1 MNQTNTYTYLKLKDS
16 VFNVKEENKTIPQLE
31 FENTWRFRL
40 QTLDKFNKLWDSEKL
55 TKGTYYYKLKES
67 NQQAGRGWNELKR
80 LHFKNTEHMFWDTDY
95 LDKLLKRKK
104 IPKLYF
110 NSICYF
116 DWNDEVDYKFNAD
129 DLEFKY
135 LEFSNEVPVLPKND
149 IEKVDLNDKNQLV
162 LDYVKEMEFQHDE
175 VLSLI
180 VMLTTSLAE
189 KEYNL

>member
-135 LEFSNEVPVLPKND
+135 LEFSNEVPTLAKND

>member
-1 MNQTNTYTYLKLKDS
+1 MNQTYTYLKLKDS

-116 DWNDEVDYKFNAD
+116 DWDEDVDYKFNAD

-135 LEFSNEVPVLPKND
+135 LEFSNEVPTLDKND

>member
-116 DWNDEVDYKFNAD
+116 DWDEDVDYKFNAD

-135 LEFSNEVPVLPKND
+135 LEFSNEVPTLDKND

>member
-1 MNQTNTYTYLKLKDS
+1 MEQTYTYLKLKDS
-16 VFNVKEENKTIPQLE
+16 VFNIKEEHKTIPQLE
-31 FENTWRFRL
+31 FENTWKFRL
-40 QTLDKFNKLWDSEKL
+40 QTLDKFNKLWESEKL

-67 NQQAGRGWNELKR
+67 SQQACRGWNELKR
-80 LHFKNTEHMFWDTDY
+80 VHFKDTDHQLWDTDY

-116 DWNDEVDYKFNAD
+116 DWDEELDYKFNAD

-135 LEFSNEVPVLPKND
+135 LEFSNTPPEPHKMDVNKIIEPEKN
-149 IEKVDLNDKNQLV
+149 KLV
-162 LDYVKEMEFQHDE
+162 LDYVKEMEFTHDE

-180 VMLTTSLAE
+180 IMLTTSLSE
-189 KEYNL
+189 KEYNF

>member
-31 FENTWRFRL
+31 FQNTWKFRL

-55 TKGTYYYKLKES
+55 TKGKYYYKLKDS
-67 NQQAGRGWNELKR
+67 NQVASRGWNELKR

-116 DWNDEVDYKFNAD
+116 DWDDELDYKFNVD

-189 KEYNL
+189 KEYNC

>member
-16 VFNVKEENKTIPQLE
+16 VFNVKEQNKTIPQLE

-55 TKGTYYYKLKES
+55 TKGTYYYKLKDS
-67 NQQAGRGWNELKR
+67 NQVAGRGWNELKR

-116 DWNDEVDYKFNAD
+116 DWDEELDYKFNAD

-135 LEFSNEVPVLPKND
+135 LEFSNEVPTLDKND

-175 VLSLI
+175 ILSLI
-180 VMLTTSLAE
+180 IMLTTSLAE

>member
-1 MNQTNTYTYLKLKDS
+1 MNQTYTYLKLKDS

-31 FENTWRFRL
+31 FENTWKFRL

-55 TKGTYYYKLKES
+55 TKGKYYYKLKDS
-67 NQQAGRGWNELKR
+67 NQVASRGWNELKR

-116 DWNDEVDYKFNAD
+116 DWDDELDYKFNVD

-189 KEYNL
+189 KEYNC

>member
-1 MNQTNTYTYLKLKDS
+1 MNQTYTYLKLKDS

-31 FENTWRFRL
+31 FENTWKFRL

-116 DWNDEVDYKFNAD
+116 DWDEDVDYKFNAD

-135 LEFSNEVPVLPKND
+135 LEFSNEVPVLVKND

-180 VMLTTSLAE
+180 IMLTTSLAE
-189 KEYNL
+189 KEYNC